1 MLHFLAFFEFL
12 VALVGT
18 SVLISNPFPLFSAN
32 LGTVLALGLALN
44 LDPSGFTGW
53 PIALVL
59 ILVAV
64 PSTSFLTSH

>member
-12 VALVGT
+12 VALVGM
-18 SVLISNPFPLFSAN
+18 SILISNPFPPFYAN

-44 LDPSGFTGW
+44 LDPSGFSGW

-64 PSTSFLTSH
+64 PSNSLLTTH

>member
-12 VALVGT
+12 VAIVGM
-18 SVLISNPFPLFSAN
+18 SVLISSPFLLLSAN

-44 LDPSGFTGW
+44 LDPSGFSGW

-64 PSTSFLTSH
+64 PSKSFVTSH